1 MGRLAA
7 NERVPMR
14 ARLPVQL
21 VAHITTIAVDVM
33 GGLPARSDEGSVIVM
48 ASAVGI
54 NPAGLVVMTP
64 NRKHAR
70 QEE

>member
-1 MGRLAA
+1 MW
-7 NERVPMR
+7 

-33 GGLPARSDEGSVIVM
+33 ASGTTRSDEGSVVIM